1 MRSLSLLLL
10 DKNTQVVNTHGL
22 VGELNGVSGMKIR
35 SYYVEKNTTVDTGI
49 NNKGLIVIGNDD
61 YFSGN
66 ISAFINNHADKEA
79 HYLGENDTPHL
90 KVFKEINN
98 GNIKITNTN
107 NEYNM
112 NVFMRIYPL

>member
-1 MRSLSLLLL
+1 MSL
-10 DKNTQVVNTHGL
+10 QIVIVPVR